1 MAAILPLSVIILAAG
16 ASSRMKA
23 ELNKHKLALRFP
35 HSGKTLLQT
44 TLESYLLLPFL
55 EILLI
60 LPADEYDSE
69 THALTSDETNKSVS
83 SIRSI
88 VNPATERG
96 MAYSLAL
103 GIKAASP
110 EAQGF
115 LIALGDMP
123 FIRPATIEALCN
135 AFFRATTPE
144 AICVPYYQ
152 RKRGNPV
159 LFGRAYSED
168 LQKLQGDTGAKSL
181 LEKYEQYVISLQTE
195 DEGILR
201 DIDTKEDWLRYGTY
215 QEGIS

>member
-1 MAAILPLSVIILAAG
+1 MFPLSVIILAAG
-16 ASSRMKA
+16 ASSRMKS
-23 ELNKHKLALRFP
+23 ELNEHKLTLRFP
-35 HSGKTLLQT
+35 HSGKTLLET
-44 TLESYLLLPFL
+44 TLECYSSLPFL
-55 EILLI
+55 EILLV
-60 LPADEYDSE
+60 LPPDEHHPE
-69 THALTSDETNKSVS
+69 THPRTSDATNRSVS

-88 VNPATERG
+88 FNPATERG

-135 AFFRATTPE
+135 VFFRATAPE

-201 DIDTKEDWLRYGTY
+201 DIDTKEDWLRYGAY
-215 QEGIS
+215 REGSY

>member
-16 ASSRMKA
+16 ASSRMKS
-23 ELNKHKLALRFP
+23 ELNEHKLTLRFP
-35 HSGKTLLQT
+35 HSGKTLLET
-44 TLESYLLLPFL
+44 TLECYSSLPFL
-55 EILLI
+55 EIFLI
-60 LPADEYDSE
+60 TPPEAHPLSPQEANKRFPTMHHIFNSE
-69 THALTSDETNKSVS
+69 
-83 SIRSI
+83 
-88 VNPATERG
+88 TERG

-135 AFFRATTPE
+135 AFFRATAPE

-168 LQKLQGDTGAKSL
+168 LHQLQGDKGAKSL
-181 LEKYEQYVISLQTE
+181 LEKYARHVISLQTE

-201 DIDTKEDWLRYGTY
+201 DIDTKEDWLRYGAY
-215 QEGIS
+215 REGSY